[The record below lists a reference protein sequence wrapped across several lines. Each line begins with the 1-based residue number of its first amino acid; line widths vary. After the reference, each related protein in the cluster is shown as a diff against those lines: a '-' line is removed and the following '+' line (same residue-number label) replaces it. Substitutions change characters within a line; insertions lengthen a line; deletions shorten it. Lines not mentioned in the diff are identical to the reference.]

1 MLLTRIVTAAVLIA
15 ALFYSISFAES
26 PVMAMAFLGI
36 GAMLAGTEF
45 IALRWHVIDGFAHT
59 EFPRPPFRK
68 EHFGIGLLYALALPV
83 YYAGEL
89 HFGANDGR
97 ALGLVFAW
105 IAFCMILGSAFFYRR
120 EIDLEYATHK
130 LMNGLAGVA
139 YIAIPGL
146 TMFKLSQLEIAG
158 APAGIALYFSMA
170 VVLMGDTG
178 GYFTGRLFGRTPL
191 IPKVS
196 PKKTV
201 EGALGG
207 LFFSCLTGVLM
218 CVYFQLP
225 FHWSIAAVFATFAGM
240 AGQIGDLAESAL
252 KRAANCKDS
261 GNLLPGHGGMLDRI
275 DALLFGVPFSY
286 LVFLFI
292 S

>member
-1 MLLTRIVTAAVLIA
+1 MLFTRILTAAVLVAI
-15 ALFYSISFAES
+15 LFYSVSFAGS

-36 GAMLAGTEF
+36 CMMLAGTEF
-45 IALRWHVIDGFAHT
+45 IALRWHVIDGFGHIQ
-59 EFPRPPFRK
+59 FPRPPFRK
-68 EHFGIGLLYALALPV
+68 EHFGIGLLYALSLPV

-89 HFGANDGR
+89 HFGENDAR

-105 IAFCMILGSAFFYRR
+105 MAFSMILGSAFFYRR
-120 EIDLEYATHK
+120 EIDLEFATHK

-146 TMFKLSQLEIAG
+146 TMFKLSQITLPD
-158 APAGIALYFSMA
+158 APRGIALYFSLA

-196 PKKTV
+196 PKKTL
-201 EGALGG
+201 EGAAGG
-207 LFFSCLTGVLM
+207 LLFSCLTGVLM
-218 CVYFQLP
+218 CLYFKMP
-225 FHWSIAAVFATFAGM
+225 FHWATAAVFATLAGL

>member
-1 MLLTRIVTAAVLIA
+1 LTAAVLVA
-15 ALFYSISFAES
+15 FLFYAVTFAAS
-26 PVMAMAFLGI
+26 PHMAMIFLGV
-36 GAMLAGTEF
+36 GMGLAGTEF
-45 IALRWHVIDGFAHT
+45 VALRWHVIDGFAHT

-68 EHFGIGLLYALALPV
+68 EHFGIGFLYAASLPV
-83 YYAGEL
+83 YCAGEL
-89 HFGANDGR
+89 AWGPSDAR
-97 ALGLVFAW
+97 PLSLVFAW
-105 IAFCMILGSAFFYRR
+105 FAFCMILGSAFFYRR
-120 EIDLEYATHK
+120 EIDLEFATHK
-130 LMNGLAGVA
+130 LFNALAGVA
-139 YIAIPGL
+139 YVAIPGL
-146 TMFKLSQLEIAG
+146 TMFKLSQMPIEG
-158 APAGIALYFSMA
+158 APRGIALYFCLA

-178 GYFTGRLFGRTPL
+178 GYFAGRLFGRTPL

-207 LFFSCLTGVLM
+207 LLFSCLTGVAVCL
-218 CVYFQLP
+218 FFNLP
-225 FHWSIAAVFATFAGM
+225 FHWSAAAVFATLAGM